1 MDYQVFQH
9 SKFLNNIPIK
19 KLEIKNNEVKSNT
32 ELDDKIKVL
41 KIKAL
46 NRFYESNIPVEYWDV
61 SIKNFPGNKLIVSTF
76 DDYTRDLNKS
86 YIEGRSICLCGT
98 HGVGKT
104 TLLSSILKVATIKDY
119 SCLYTTLS
127 DIVNAIT
134 SNSEEKSIIKKELNT
149 VDFLVIDEFD
159 SRFIGSENA
168 GDLFARTL
176 ENIFRTRSQNKLPT
190 LLATNSPN
198 VLSIFSGQLKASLDS
213 LFSGY
218 IESITILGKDL
229 RG

>member
-1 MDYQVFQH
+1 MDYQIFQH

-19 KLEIKNNEVKSNT
+19 KLEIKNQEIKNSTDIE
-32 ELDDKIKVL
+32 EKIKVI
-41 KIKAL
+41 KITAL

-76 DDYTRDLNKS
+76 DDYTKDLKQS
-86 YIEGRSICLCGT
+86 YIDGKSICLCGS

-104 TLLSSILKVATIKDY
+104 TLLSSILKFASIKDY

-127 DIVNAIT
+127 DVVNAIV
-134 SNSEEKSIIKKELNT
+134 SNSDEKSIIKKELNT
-149 VDFLVIDEFD
+149 VDFLAIDEFD
-159 SRFIGSENA
+159 GRFIGSDNA

-198 VLSIFSGQLKASLDS
+198 VLNIFSGQLNASLNS

-218 IESITILGKDL
+218 IESIAILGKDL
-229 RG
+229 RI